1 MKNLITDIISLII
14 DFNTL
19 INNILIQIND
29 SINK

>member
-29 SINK
+29 SINE

>member
-19 INNILIQIND
+19 INKILIQINNN
-29 SINK
+29 IN